1 MGYKKV
7 CLNCQKAYNRPF
19 EIEKVRSSKCPECGN
34 QMEELSHLF
43 QPPKQTD
50 KKKWDVVK
58 FLVDNGFKYYHVWET
73 VFKNSKG
80 EITGYQNYAKYP
92 ESMKDAKEFVEKYK
106 EQSTA
111 EKI

>member
-7 CLNCQKAYNRPF
+7 CLDCRKAFNRPI
-19 EIEKVRSSKCPECGN
+19 ELEKVHISICPQCEKP
-34 QMEELSHLF
+34 MTELNHLF

-50 KKKWDVVK
+50 KKKWDVVR

-73 VFKNSKG
+73 VIKNSKG
-80 EITGYQNYAKYP
+80 EITEYQNYAKYP

-106 EQSTA
+106 EQSIA
-111 EKI
+111 